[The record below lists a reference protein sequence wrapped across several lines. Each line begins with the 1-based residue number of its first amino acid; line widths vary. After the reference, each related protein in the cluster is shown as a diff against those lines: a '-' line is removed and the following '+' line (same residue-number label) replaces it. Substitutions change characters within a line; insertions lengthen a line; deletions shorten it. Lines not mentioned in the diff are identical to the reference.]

1 MWFLVL
7 CQPAGALGIKLPYN
21 VARVD
26 KNRSRTGWCGQ
37 RIRTNPPVQKRVP
50 VTRVSGGE
58 VSMKIQ
64 NTKSRRKLLAAM
76 LVGFAAT
83 LGLPAHAGYIKSG
96 GWNRVQRGSGQIAL

>member
-1 MWFLVL
+1 
-7 CQPAGALGIKLPYN
+7 
-21 VARVD
+21 
-26 KNRSRTGWCGQ
+26 
-37 RIRTNPPVQKRVP
+37 
-50 VTRVSGGE
+50 
-58 VSMKIQ
+58 MKIQ